1 MMMNEK
7 EILQESPQELLL
19 EELERTKWK
28 RYWATIKKD
37 WALYVMVL
45 PILVFFFLVRYLPI
59 GGILVAFK
67 NYIPSIGV
75 GESDFQ
81 GFKYFQILLF
91 NEQQSSDFWRA
102 FRNTFSLSMYD
113 LIFGFPIPI
122 MLALFFSEIK
132 SEVYRSITQIL
143 SYLPKFI
150 SSVVVT
156 TLIWM
161 MLYGGSNNSSPGVI
175 ADLLMNIGAIPEGT
189 QMMITAKYFRP
200 IYVISDIWQ
209 GAGYGSIVYFAA
221 IMGISPTNYEAA
233 RIDGANK
240 LSQIRYVTLPGI
252 GATLTIMIILRIGQI
267 LTIGFEKVLLLY
279 NINTYETADV
289 ISTYVIRTGGLL
301 NAGNT
306 SIALGTAADLFNAFI
321 SMALVLGANFISRRV
336 SDTSLF

>member
-1 MMMNEK
+1 MMNDEK
-7 EILQESPQELLL
+7 LTQQELQQELLL

-45 PILVFFFLVRYLPI
+45 PILVFFFLVRYMPI

-67 NYIPSIGV
+67 NYIPSVGV
-75 GESDFQ
+75 ADSDFA
-81 GFKYFQILLF
+81 GFKYFNILLF
-91 NEQQSSDFWRA
+91 DQQQSAEFWRA

-132 SEVYRSITQIL
+132 SEFYRSMTQIL

-161 MLYGGSNNSSPGVI
+161 MLYGGSSTSSPGVL
-175 ADLLMNIGAIPEGT
+175 ADLLMRMVAVPEGT
-189 QMMITAKYFRP
+189 HVMITVKYFRP
-200 IYVISDIWQ
+200 IYVISGIWE

-252 GATLTIMIILRIGQI
+252 SATLTIMLILRIGQI

-279 NINTYETADV
+279 NVSTYETADV

-301 NAGNT
+301 SAANT
-306 SIALGTAADLFNAFI
+306 SISLGTTADLFNAFI
-321 SMALVLGANFISRRV
+321 SMSLVLGANFISRRV

>member
-1 MMMNEK
+1 MDPKDQITETT
-7 EILQESPQELLL
+7 QELLL

-28 RYWATIKKD
+28 RYWRTIKVD
-37 WALYVMVL
+37 WALYFMVL
-45 PILVFFFLVRYLPI
+45 PILIFFFLIRYMPI

-75 GESDFQ
+75 AQSDFQ

-91 NEQQSSDFWRA
+91 NQAQSAEFWRA
-102 FRNTFSLSMYD
+102 FRNTFSLSFYD

-122 MLALFFSEIK
+122 ILALFFSEIK
-132 SEVYRSITQIL
+132 SDLYRSITQIL

-150 SSVVVT
+150 SSVVIT

-161 MLYGGSNNSSPGVI
+161 MLFGGSSSSSPGVL
-175 ADLLMNIGAIPEGT
+175 ASLFMNLGLIPEGT
-189 QMMITAKYFRP
+189 QMMITAKYFRS
-200 IYVISDIWQ
+200 IYVVSGIWE

-233 RIDGANK
+233 RMDGANK

-252 GATLTIMIILRIGQI
+252 SATLTIMLILRIGQI

-279 NINTYETADV
+279 NASTYETADV
-289 ISTYVIRTGGLL
+289 ISTYVIRLGGLMTS
-301 NAGNT
+301 ANT
-306 SIALGTAADLFNAFI
+306 NIALGAAADLFNAFI

-336 SDTSLF
+336 SETSLF